1 MCACMRSMHRP
12 YSMGYGRVVRICVVW
27 CGERYVFREC
37 SVVCAVSRLAVR
49 GSVVCVLVVYVQ
61 KVCYL
66 EMCEEYCRCLGVVNR
81 VCERTSWRFL
91 SENPATEQGQ
101 QGRDDVSGENLR

>member
-1 MCACMRSMHRP
+1 MC
-12 YSMGYGRVVRICVVW
+12 CVVW
-27 CGERYVFREC
+27 GTVCIPRVQC
-37 SVVCAVSRLAVR
+37 SVCGVQTCSA
-49 GSVVCVLVVYVQ
+49 GKCGVCVLVVYVQ

-91 SENPATEQGQ
+91 SENPATE
-101 QGRDDVSGENLR
+101 